1 MMSHDIS
8 ALIDF
13 TEKYRTARN
22 FNSKE
27 IRLTIQEAEQIAIAI
42 SIMFGQETELSRK
55 IIALQEQIQNGIEVR
70 QDGGKF

>member
-1 MMSHDIS
+1 MSHDIS

>member
-55 IIALQEQIQNGIEVR
+55 VIALQEQIQNGIEVR